1 MVRKDG
7 KISVVIFEDNSH
19 LRDSLQ
25 ILVNTSDRFVCVGA
39 FPNTHNVLN
48 NIEQKTPELVI
59 MDIEM
64 PGMNG
69 IDTTRLIR
77 QHYPQVRIL
86 ILTVFDDDDKIFQSL
101 CAGGSGYLLKSSTP
115 DQILQGLKDV
125 YNSGASLSPAVAE
138 RMVRFFQDNVR
149 FDAPDYNL
157 TAKEKELLQHMVD
170 GKSYKMIADAMKISL
185 ETVKYH
191 IKNTYRKL
199 HVNSSSEAVV
209 KAIRQKIV

>member
-1 MVRKDG
+1 MTTDNKLRV
-7 KISVVIFEDNSH
+7 SIFEDNAH
-19 LRDSLQ
+19 LRDSLSF
-25 ILVNTSDRFVCVGA
+25 LVNTSDQFQCT
-39 FPNTHNVLN
+39 NTYPDTSNVLKN
-48 NIEQKTPELVI
+48 LEQNTPDLII

-69 IDTTRLIR
+69 IDTTRLIK
-77 QHYPQVRIL
+77 QHYPQIRIL

-115 DQILQGLKDV
+115 IQILQGLKDV

-138 RMVRFFQDNVR
+138 RMVHFFQNNVS
-149 FDAPDYNL
+149 FATPDYSL
-157 TAKEKELLQHMVD
+157 TAKEKELLHYMVE
-170 GKSYKMIADAMKISL
+170 GKSYKMISDVMKISL

-191 IKNTYRKL
+191 IKNIYRKL

-209 KAIRQKIV
+209 KAIRQNIV